1 MYDKE
6 RASTV
11 FQITSPLDI
20 GKGEFPITLKTATV
34 IPILK
39 KGDKTNL
46 NNYRHISLLP
56 VISKIF
62 EKVINNQ
69 LTSKIDN
76 GYIDDNQFGFRQG
89 FSTEDAL
96 TKFIDQIEK
105 DLALGNHSLSLL
117 MYQKPLIHVITQS

>member
-1 MYDKE
+1 LYDKE
-6 RASTV
+6 RASPV
-11 FQITSPLDI
+11 FHITSPLDI

-34 IPILK
+34 IPIFK

-46 NNYRHISLLP
+46 NNYRPISLLP

-96 TKFIDQIEK
+96 TKFID
-105 DLALGNHSLSLL
+105 
-117 MYQKPLIHVITQS
+117 

>member
-1 MYDKE
+1 LYDKE

-34 IPILK
+34 IPIFK

-46 NNYRHISLLP
+46 NNYRPICLLP

-69 LTSKIDN
+69 LTS
-76 GYIDDNQFGFRQG
+76 
-89 FSTEDAL
+89 
-96 TKFIDQIEK
+96 
-105 DLALGNHSLSLL
+105 
-117 MYQKPLIHVITQS
+117 